1 MSWQARVKET
11 EVPAADGCNNKT
23 DGSRDCEQH
32 SQLTKKVVNVV
43 TNASACI
50 RVNALASVF
59 VCFLALVLG
68 FQWC

>member
-11 EVPAADGCNNKT
+11 EVPAADGCNNQT

-32 SQLTKKVVNVV
+32 SQLTNKAVNVV
-43 TNASACI
+43 TDASACI
-50 RVNALASVF
+50 RVNVLASAF
-59 VCFLALVLG
+59 VCFLVLVLG